1 MSQGTTEPL
10 IRQAP
15 AGRPGTLIAA
25 FDATA
30 AAAPTAPALQAFG
43 TEHVVSWHD
52 YAVRSRRLAGTFA
65 GLGLRRG
72 DVVAMLLTNRPEFH
86 LADAAALRLGCI
98 TLSLYA
104 TATPEQMAFQ
114 LDHSGARLVVTERR
128 FVAVAQPLAQ
138 ARGLGLVVVDDPQFP
153 YTAERFTDVDIR
165 PDDVA
170 CLVYTSGT
178 TGVPKA
184 VEISHRRIIAM
195 ITGVFE
201 LMPPPAVRRVLSY
214 LPAAHIAERA
224 FSHYVPM
231 LYGSFVTSVDRPE
244 LFPRALAEVEPTMV
258 FGVPRVW
265 EKLKTSMQAAP
276 DATPA
281 AFGLGQVQWAAV
293 GGAACR
299 PDVIEF
305 FVSIG
310 VPLAEVWG
318 MSETSGMS
326 TVNPPSIGPAGPA
339 GSIGSIGPVARPGP
353 VGSVGLPIPG
363 VEISL
368 APDGELLVRGATASP
383 GYRDDPLRT
392 AETFIAGGWIRTGDI
407 GSIDAN
413 GLVRITGRKK
423 DLIITSSGKN
433 LSPTAIEAAVKA
445 ETPLV
450 AHVCAV
456 GDGRPY
462 VVALVCVDAKETVG
476 MTPEEVRAAVTAAID
491 RANVRLARIEQVK
504 RFSLVPDSWLPGGQ
518 YVTATEK
525 LRRDNIARDY
535 AATIEVLFRA
545 ADPRQ
550 AER

>member
-10 IRQAP
+10 MGQAP
-15 AGRPGTLIAA
+15 TGCPGTLIAA

-30 AAAPTAPALQAFG
+30 VAGPTAPALRAFG

-65 GLGLRRG
+65 GLGLQRG

-86 LADAAALRLGCI
+86 LADAAALRLGCVA
-98 TLSLYA
+98 LSLYA
-104 TATPEQMAFQ
+104 TAAPEQMAFQ
-114 LDHSGARLVVTERR
+114 LDHSRARLVVTERR
-128 FVAVAQPLAQ
+128 FVSVIQPLAV
-138 ARGLGLVVVDDPQFP
+138 ARGIGLVVVDDPQFP
-153 YTAERFTDVDIR
+153 YTAERFADVDIR

-231 LYGSFVTSVDRPE
+231 LYGSFVTSVDHPE

-276 DATPA
+276 DAAPA
-281 AFGLGQVQWAAV
+281 GFGLGKVQWAAV

-318 MSETSGMS
+318 MSETSGIS
-326 TVNPPSIGPAGPA
+326 TVNPPSRGPGDSA
-339 GSIGSIGPVARPGP
+339 
-353 VGSVGLPIPG
+353 GSVGLPIPG
-363 VEISL
+363 VEITL
-368 APDGELLVRGATASP
+368 APDGEMLVRGATACP

-392 AETFIAGGWIRTGDI
+392 AETFMPGGWIRTGDI

-433 LSPTAIEAAVKA
+433 LSPTAIESAVKA

-462 VVALVCVDAKETVG
+462 IVALVCVDAKQTAG
-476 MTPEEVRAAVTAAID
+476 MTPEEIHAAVTAAID
-491 RANVRLARIEQVK
+491 WANVRLARIEQVK
-504 RFSLVPDSWLPGGQ
+504 RFSLVPDSWPPGGQ

-545 ADPRQ
+545 SDPRQ
-550 AER
+550 AEG